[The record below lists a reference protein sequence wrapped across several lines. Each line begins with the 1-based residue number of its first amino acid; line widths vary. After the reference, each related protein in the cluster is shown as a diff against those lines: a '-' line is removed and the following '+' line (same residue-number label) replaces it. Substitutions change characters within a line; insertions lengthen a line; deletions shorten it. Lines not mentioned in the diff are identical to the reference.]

1 MITRLENQVAEHHG
15 SSSYIGERTTVHK
28 EREYT
33 VFESVTR
40 AYKATVIFRNVG
52 ELNPDHSIQF
62 SVTEYNYRTNR
73 TKHTSFNIPLAL
85 AELFITSIQEVK
97 TAKDV

>member
-1 MITRLENQVAEHHG
+1 MITSLKNLVAEHQG
-15 SSSYIGERTTVHK
+15 SSSYIDERTTVHK

-33 VFESVTR
+33 IFESITR
-40 AYKATVIFRNVG
+40 AYKVTVVFRNVG

-62 SVTEYNYRTNR
+62 SLTEYNYRTNR

-97 TAKDV
+97 TAKDL